1 LDLDLE
7 SVVAALTSPRNPV
20 PSGGISL
27 DRTTLGDPA
36 QASEDDRR
44 RVLELLIRT
53 DPALM
58 RVLRR
63 ARRLALPDWRLAS
76 GAIYQTVWNALSER
90 TPGHGIQDYDL
101 LYFDGT
107 DTGYEAEDREIA
119 RGAALFADMSVPVE
133 IRNQARVHL
142 WFQARFGRAYP
153 RLRCTDEALLNYA
166 SKTHAVAVRLEN
178 DDRLSIVAPFGLADI
193 FAMRLVPNTA
203 LDNAET
209 YERKADRMATAWP
222 ELEVVPWPD
231 AARETGEGALGT
243 GHTGED
249 DIGERDIGEGDTG
262 EGDAGR
268 AAAEPA
274 PARGY
279 APSAAARDWMS
290 LATSPRTEL
299 PK

>member
-1 LDLDLE
+1 
-7 SVVAALTSPRNPV
+7 VVAALTSPRNPI
-20 PSGGISL
+20 PSTGLAL

-36 QASEDDRR
+36 CTSEDDRR
-44 RVLELLIRT
+44 RVLELVVRT
-53 DPALM
+53 DLQLM
-58 RVLRR
+58 RVLRG

-76 GAIYQTVWNALSER
+76 GAIYQTVWNALTDR
-90 TPGHGIQDYDL
+90 PVGHGIKDFDL
-101 LYFDGT
+101 LYFDAS

-119 RGAALFADMSVPVE
+119 RGEAVFENTPGPVE

-153 RLRCTDEALLNYA
+153 KLRCTDEALLNYA
-166 SKTHAVAVRLEN
+166 SKTHAVALRLEP

-209 YERKADRMATAWP
+209 YERKAERMAAAWP
-222 ELEVVPWPD
+222 ELEVEPWP
-231 AARETGEGALGT
+231 
-243 GHTGED
+243 
-249 DIGERDIGEGDTG
+249 
-262 EGDAGR
+262 AG
-268 AAAEPA
+268 AAEHEADPDQPVA
-274 PARGY
+274 TDDPQPEAQTAFDPGY

>member
-1 LDLDLE
+1 
-7 SVVAALTSPRNPV
+7 VAAQTSPRNPV
-20 PSGGISL
+20 PSSGLAL

-36 QASEDDRR
+36 CASEDDRR
-44 RVLELLIRT
+44 RVLELLLRT
-53 DPALM
+53 DLQLM
-58 RVLRR
+58 RVLRG

-76 GAIYQTVWNALSER
+76 GAIYQTVWNALTGR
-90 TPGHGIQDYDL
+90 APGHGIQDYDL

-119 RGAALFADMSVPVE
+119 RGVELFADMAVPVE

-153 RLRCTDEALLNYA
+153 KLRCTDEALLNYA

-178 DDRLSIVAPFGLADI
+178 DDRLSIVAPFGLADV

-209 YERKADRMATAWP
+209 YAKKAARMTAAWP
-222 ELEVVPWPD
+222 EIEVVPWP
-231 AARETGEGALGT
+231 
-243 GHTGED
+243 
-249 DIGERDIGEGDTG
+249 
-262 EGDAGR
+262 AG
-268 AAAEPA
+268 AAEHEADPDQPVATDDPQPEA
-274 PARGY
+274 PTAPDPGY
-279 APSAAARDWMS
+279 APPAAGRDWMS

>member
-1 LDLDLE
+1 M
-7 SVVAALTSPRNPV
+7 AAQTSPRNPV
-20 PSGGISL
+20 PSSGLAL

-36 QASEDDRR
+36 CASEDDRR
-44 RVLELLIRT
+44 RVLELLLRT
-53 DPALM
+53 DLPLM
-58 RVLRR
+58 RVLRG

-76 GAIYQTVWNALSER
+76 GAIYQTVWNALTGR
-90 TPGHGIQDYDL
+90 APGHGIKDYDL

-119 RGAALFADMSVPVE
+119 RGGALFADAPVPVE

-153 RLRCTDEALLNYA
+153 KLRCTDEALLNYA

-178 DDRLSIVAPFGLADI
+178 DDRLSIVAPFGLADV
-193 FAMRLVPNTA
+193 FAMRLVPNPV

-209 YERKADRMATAWP
+209 YAKKAARMSAAWP
-222 ELEVVPWPD
+222 EIEVVPWPAD
-231 AARETGEGALGT
+231 AADQEVDPGPS
-243 GHTGED
+243 
-249 DIGERDIGEGDTG
+249 
-262 EGDAGR
+262 
-268 AAAEPA
+268 AATDEPRPQTQTA
-274 PARGY
+274 FDPGY
-279 APSAAARDWMS
+279 APSAAGRDWMS

>member
-1 LDLDLE
+1 M
-7 SVVAALTSPRNPV
+7 AAQTSPRNPV
-20 PSGGISL
+20 PSSGLAL

-36 QASEDDRR
+36 CASEDDRR
-44 RVLELLIRT
+44 RVLELLLRT
-53 DPALM
+53 DLPLM
-58 RVLRR
+58 RVLRG

-76 GAIYQTVWNALSER
+76 GAIYQTVWNALTGR
-90 TPGHGIQDYDL
+90 APGHGIKDYDL

-119 RGAALFADMSVPVE
+119 RGAALFADAPVPVE

-153 RLRCTDEALLNYA
+153 KLRCTDEALLNYA

-178 DDRLSIVAPFGLADI
+178 DDRLSIVAPFGLADV
-193 FAMRLVPNTA
+193 FAMRLVPNPV

-209 YERKADRMATAWP
+209 YAKKAARMSAAWP
-222 ELEVVPWPD
+222 ELEIVPWPD
-231 AARETGEGALGT
+231 AA
-243 GHTGED
+243 
-249 DIGERDIGEGDTG
+249 
-262 EGDAGR
+262 GDAG
-268 AAAEPA
+268 APHMEAGGTEAEPGAAEPA

-279 APSAAARDWMS
+279 ALSAAGRDWMS